1 MQINIEATP
10 HRNDFVHSSLRALR
24 KPRYGRRIDILRPGG
39 GHGRGDV
46 ISFILSV
53 YLIRTFLWKRSA
65 LRLISTIHYL
75 RQFNEDDSAWL
86 RYACLWSCTQI
97 KEIVL
102 SSTKLRKP
110 SDGAKVCVWSKENQQ
125 RQSRQA
131 LGVHK
136 TQSNQSKWTQKLD
149 VIVES

>member
-10 HRNDFVHSSLRALR
+10 HRNDFVHSSLLALR
-24 KPRYGRRIDILRPGG
+24 KLRYGRRIDIPWQGG
-39 GHGRGDV
+39 GRHGRGDV

-97 KEIVL
+97 KEIVF
-102 SSTKLRKP
+102 SSTKLRNP
-110 SDGAKVCVWSKENQQ
+110 SDDAKVCVWSKENQQ
-125 RQSRQA
+125 RQSTQA
-131 LGVHK
+131 LGALIKHTQTNLNEHK
-136 TQSNQSKWTQKLD
+136 SW
-149 VIVES
+149 I